1 MLSFDR
7 RTRVRL
13 KRLKRAGLAAPKM
26 TKVVAK
32 DMVKNKIATAK
43 RRRGSGAVLKPK
55 FDKRDYDRKARRA
68 AKKLSAATSWSHDK
82 LSRLPRPRLAG
93 KNWKRILLAGV
104 GGLAAVMLLVQIF
117 YPGDRLLPLASIDGM
132 GLGWQ
137 TKPDAADKLN
147 AAYAAHSLDV
157 YMGQQNDP
165 FKTVKLAD
173 LGVKVE
179 NTERLKAMSYP
190 WYLRIVPSSLLWAH
204 VVAKPSGV
212 KPQFSGA
219 TDRYIEQ
226 HLMPACR
233 QAPVDANLKAE
244 KGEIKVVPAK
254 NGGQCESAQVVST
267 VKSAQPMLGEQ
278 SSVRV
283 DLKELSPAVIDRQAE
298 ETRDRYIEN
307 IGNAVEIKV
316 GEGIVQI
323 DASEFIDWLDFTVQD
338 NTIVPSVNADR
349 SADFFRKSIAPKVEV
364 PAGLSRVTTLDFAE
378 VSREEGASGVA
389 IDIGP
394 TYQTMVDYVVGKV
407 PAPLVMTRAI
417 PPKVQYTRTY
427 SASDA
432 GLSALLENYA
442 RDHKG
447 TFGISLAELS
457 GKKRR
462 ASYNGD
468 KQFVTAST
476 YKLFVAYSVLKRVEA
491 GKMDWGA
498 NEACFNK
505 MISLSDNPCSEK
517 FLHGIGLS
525 EVTKDA
531 KSMGLDNS
539 TFMKSGGPFTTANDL
554 ALFLGFLES
563 GTSLSGQSRDR
574 LLSAMHGNV
583 FRQGIPAGTSAA
595 VADKVGFLNGLLHDA
610 AIVYSPSGT
619 YVLAIMTD
627 GSSWGAIADITRQIE
642 TLRAQ

>member
-1 MLSFDR
+1 MI
-7 RTRVRL
+7 
-13 KRLKRAGLAAPKM
+13 
-26 TKVVAK
+26 
-32 DMVKNKIATAK
+32 KNKITIAK
-43 RRRGSGAVLKPK
+43 QRRGSSAVVKPK
-55 FDKRDYDRKARRA
+55 FDEREYDRKAKRA
-68 AKKLSAATSWSHDK
+68 AKKFTAAKNWSQEK

-93 KNWKRILLAGV
+93 GRWKRLLLIGAGSLV
-104 GGLAAVMLLVQIF
+104 AVTLLVQIF

-132 GLGWQ
+132 KLGWQ
-137 TKPDAADKLN
+137 TKPDAAGKLN
-147 AAYAAHSLDV
+147 TAYASHSLDV
-157 YMGQQNDP
+157 YMGEQNDA
-165 FKTVKLAD
+165 FKSVKLAD
-173 LGVKVE
+173 LGVKVD
-179 NTERLKAMSYP
+179 NSKRLEAVSYP
-190 WYLRIVPSSLLWAH
+190 WYLRLVPSSLLWAH
-204 VVAKPSGV
+204 VTAKPGEV

-233 QAPVDANLKAE
+233 QAPVDATLKAE
-244 KGEIKVVPAK
+244 NGEIKVVPAK
-254 NGGQCESAQVVST
+254 NGGQCENAQVVST
-267 VKSAQPMLGEQ
+267 IKSAQPKLGEQ

-283 DLKELSPAVIDRQAE
+283 DLKELPPKINDKKAAE
-298 ETRDRYIEN
+298 IRDEYVEN
-307 IGNAVEIKV
+307 IGETVGVKV
-316 GEGIVQI
+316 GGDTLQV
-323 DASEFIDWLDFTVQD
+323 DAKEFTNWLDFTVQD
-338 NTIVPSVNADR
+338 ETIVPSINADR
-349 SADFFRKSIAPKVEV
+349 SNDFLRKTVAPKVEV
-364 PAGLSRVTTLDFAE
+364 PAGLSRVTTLDFTE

-407 PAPLVMTRAI
+407 PAPLVMTRTV

-442 RDHKG
+442 RDHSG

-476 YKLFVAYSVLKRVEA
+476 YKLFVAYSVLKRVES
-491 GKMDWGA
+491 GEMDWGA

-517 FLHGIGLS
+517 FLHGIGLG
-525 EVTKDA
+525 EVTKD
-531 KSMGLDNS
+531 MQNLGLGNS
-539 TFMKSGGPFTTANDL
+539 TFMKAGGPFTTANDL

-574 LLSAMHGNV
+574 LLSAMRGNI
-583 FRQGIPAGTSAA
+583 FRQGIPAGANGT